1 MNKTQNV
8 FSSNKTMAISVIV
21 CYDNIVQYQKEGASG
36 MEKILRRTLYINED
50 KYKELQ
56 EHCRGNG
63 MTVNGLIKVLL
74 EKYMREVKG
83 ESSTR

>member
-1 MNKTQNV
+1 
-8 FSSNKTMAISVIV
+8 
-21 CYDNIVQYQKEGASG
+21 

-50 KYKELQ
+50 KYKELK
-56 EHCRGNG
+56 EHCRDNG

>member
-1 MNKTQNV
+1 MDKV
-8 FSSNKTMAISVIV
+8 
-21 CYDNIVQYQKEGASG
+21 
-36 MEKILRRTLYINED
+36 LRRTLYINED
-50 KYKELQ
+50 RYKELQ
-56 EHCRGNG
+56 EYCRKNG